1 MIIDISEIYA
11 MDILVGDILYS
22 IPNDLFY
29 KITRVVKEDWIILY
43 TDTDTGE
50 FSWGLNKTE
59 RLNKYEFRLYRKRML
74 PYEQQ

>member
-50 FSWGLNKTE
+50 FSWD
-59 RLNKYEFRLYRKRML
+59 
-74 PYEQQ
+74 